1 MTRWYLDAC
10 SLINLYASRHLE
22 TIAAQQTHPFLV
34 VPTVVAEA
42 GWIYERS
49 GLVRGGKVPI
59 PMTAL
64 ADAGV
69 IEVISPTS
77 VMMAQFMRLVLD
89 LDDGEAMTI
98 AAAIETWD
106 SGVVT
111 DDDAALN
118 YLKQRSAVVTSTSLS
133 LLREIFVALPDKER
147 KEMLLDLRICARYI
161 PSARHPDL
169 TWRKEMVEDQFREN
183 VMAESERTAG
193 QQTTR
198 N

>member
-22 TIAAQQTHPFLV
+22 AIAARQTGPFLV

-42 GWIYERS
+42 GWIYQRS
-49 GLVRGGKVPI
+49 GLERGCRVPI

-69 IEVISPTS
+69 IEVISPTAA
-77 VMMAQFMRLVLD
+77 MMAQFMRLVLD

-98 AAAIETWD
+98 AAAAETRD

-118 YLKQRSAVVTSTSLS
+118 YLAQWPAVATSTSLS
-133 LLREIFVALPDKER
+133 LLRDIFTDLPDNER
-147 KEMLLDLRICARYI
+147 GEMLLDLRICARYI
-161 PSARHPDL
+161 PGARHPEL
-169 TWRKEMVEDQFREN
+169 TWWKALVREQLRGT
-183 VMAESERTAG
+183 VVAELERTAD
-193 QQTTR
+193 
-198 N
+198 